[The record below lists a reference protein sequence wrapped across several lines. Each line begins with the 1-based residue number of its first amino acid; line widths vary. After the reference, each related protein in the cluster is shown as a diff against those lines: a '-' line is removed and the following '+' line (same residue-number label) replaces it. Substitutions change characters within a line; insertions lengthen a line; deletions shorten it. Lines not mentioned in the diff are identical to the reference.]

1 MLITSLLE
9 LHIRTTQSA
18 VPSVFIMQSE
28 QLYKRKF
35 LKKPFDSFLL
45 RYDYKA
51 LFFRNGV
58 FFCPES
64 FSRRKKSGYSSGT
77 YASEPVSVFCISVI
91 LFDYQNVIQLYVQPA
106 WIRYYKYVRSV
117 AGEQGD
123 CAAYLRRGNSAGI
136 FSRGGKKSF
145 CRSSVCFADFN
156 SAEHLSWKIQRGR
169 NLTGIC
175 TSGSVD
181 CHNYNRRKYYMEESC
196 KASCYSGRMIWA

>member
-1 MLITSLLE
+1 
-9 LHIRTTQSA
+9 
-18 VPSVFIMQSE
+18 MQAE
-28 QLYKRKF
+28 ELYKRKF

-58 FFCPES
+58 FFALNLFRGGRSQDIHQELTLLNLFLFFVSLS
-64 FSRRKKSGYSSGT
+64 FSLIIRMSYNFMFSLLGFVTTNMFGLWQVNKGY
-77 YASEPVSVFCISVI
+77 
-91 LFDYQNVIQLYVQPA
+91 
-106 WIRYYKYVRSV
+106 
-117 AGEQGD
+117 